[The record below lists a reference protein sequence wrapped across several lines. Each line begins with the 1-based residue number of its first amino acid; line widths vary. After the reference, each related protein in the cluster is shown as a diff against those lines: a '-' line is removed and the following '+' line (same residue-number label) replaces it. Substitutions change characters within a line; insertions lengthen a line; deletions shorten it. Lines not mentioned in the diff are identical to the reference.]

1 MVLTDQR
8 RRAAA
13 SGRPNLAPPLPPN
26 CLPAQTQH
34 FLPMPPAGWANGSR
48 QRLRSIMVRERT
60 RRHLLL
66 LAAAGLAVL
75 LTAAV
80 KLRQQPRQAQ
90 AAAAPPPADGAKA
103 AAPAGVDWRHPLFRR
118 VAEDLT
124 LFNLSGITHKMV
136 EQAYCQGT
144 RASMRV
150 QVRGWE
156 YWAGVGGQLGWG

>member
-1 MVLTDQR
+1 
-8 RRAAA
+8 
-13 SGRPNLAPPLPPN
+13 
-26 CLPAQTQH
+26 
-34 FLPMPPAGWANGSR
+34 
-48 QRLRSIMVRERT
+48 MVRERT

-80 KLRQQPRQAQ
+80 KLRQQPRQAPAT

-124 LFNLSGITHKMV
+124 LFTLSGITHKMV